1 MKLNILLGLV
11 LSVVVHSAGAV
22 AADSANKLII
32 VGDQSKAADSFY
44 SLDFQS
50 DGNATALELR
60 LQVAGGK
67 RVKVDT
73 RSCAKS
79 LPKSHTGSCVFNG
92 KELVV
97 LVYSERNALLPVGLL
112 DLGTVR
118 ISGVTNKKAI
128 AVSSFIAGSP
138 SGQAVSSS
146 TSVE

>member
-67 RVKVDT
+67 RVKVD
-73 RSCAKS
+73 
-79 LPKSHTGSCVFNG
+79 
-92 KELVV
+92 
-97 LVYSERNALLPVGLL
+97 
-112 DLGTVR
+112 
-118 ISGVTNKKAI
+118 
-128 AVSSFIAGSP
+128 
-138 SGQAVSSS
+138 
-146 TSVE
+146 